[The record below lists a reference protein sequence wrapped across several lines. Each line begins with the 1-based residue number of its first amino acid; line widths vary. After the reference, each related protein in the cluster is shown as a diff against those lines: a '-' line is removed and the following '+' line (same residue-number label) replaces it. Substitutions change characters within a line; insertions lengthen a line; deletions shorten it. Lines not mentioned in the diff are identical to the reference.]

1 MRIDLAVG
9 HVGCP
14 DPPAEIGGR
23 VRRNG
28 DAEELWVK
36 AIPVRGVRG
45 SEARVNSGGYFLIS
59 GLEHTSYLV
68 NK

>member
-1 MRIDLAVG
+1 MRIELAVG
-9 HVGCP
+9 RIGCP